1 MTILAEALFDAV
13 AKRYE
18 ESYGPSTGQ
27 GEVIKR
33 VLLPLLPPQ
42 SRVLD
47 VGCGTGRPVAETLSE
62 AGHSVVG
69 IDISQ
74 EMVNIARQQVPGAS
88 FEKAD
93 MMTYTP
99 PNLPFDAVCALLSL
113 FQLGPDDTA
122 SALAKFS
129 EWLAPDGIILLCT
142 ILSSAVRTPDITNG
156 AAAQPLHI
164 EASFPFMG
172 HLVSGTYFSR
182 EGWHKVLATHGFAIE
197 SEKIIPFRP
206 IVSASEVHVD
216 VEEHYYIL
224 ARKKPSM

>member
-142 ILSSAVRTPDITNG
+142 ILSSAVRAPDITNG